1 MFQFDTYKTVNGL
14 MKNTLLLIFALL
26 SSFSFSASLEKTD
39 FIGEWEASNESA
51 TALLIIADDFSGSF
65 KRGSGAAI
73 AFSKQNIFFQKDIA
87 IIELYAPQV
96 SKPVQKLM
104 LSGWKLGD
112 TRKLYGMVL
121 MYDSSIG
128 QFNGI
133 SLSLDY
139 SNH

>member
-1 MFQFDTYKTVNGL
+1 
-14 MKNTLLLIFALL
+14 MKNTILLIFTLL
-26 SSFSFSASLEKTD
+26 SSFAFSESLEKTD
-39 FIGEWEASNESA
+39 FIGEWKASNEST

-65 KRGSGAAI
+65 KRGNGEAFVFSGE
-73 AFSKQNIFFQKDIA
+73 NIFFQKDIA
-87 IIELYAPQV
+87 IIELYVPKLG
-96 SKPVQKLM
+96 SPVQKLM

-121 MYDSSIG
+121 MYDSSVG

-133 SLSLDY
+133 NLSLDY